1 VARDDL
7 PQTMAM
13 QQLQGSSDCA
23 PITRDELV
31 EMFGEDMPIEAVNLL
46 RNTPGCMTIGEV
58 RVELRKMAMQQ
69 LQGTG
74 AGQMS
79 ELKQNQVLNFDDG
92 LLTVKVSGHGEA
104 NGWATLSFKENQF
117 ELDADGYQVVEIPPS
132 ELRELRDFLNRIMP
146 TEAVADADHVNK
158 EICDSY
164 AAENQRFHD
173 RIKVLEK
180 VLQKYS
186 THTSDCGYRYG
197 HDCDCGLFEIRTV
210 LAEEQDIGE

>member
-1 VARDDL
+1 MSPCLFMENKMRDL
-7 PQTMAM
+7 PQQMAM

-79 ELKQNQVLNFDDG
+79 DLVERLRGYRREPPQLM
-92 LLTVKVSGHGEA
+92 LEA
-104 NGWATLSFKENQF
+104 A
-117 ELDADGYQVVEIPPS
+117 
-132 ELRELRDFLNRIMP
+132 
-146 TEAVADADHVNK
+146 
-158 EICDSY
+158 
-164 AAENQRFHD
+164 D
-173 RIKVLEK
+173 RIEALEA
-180 VLQKYS
+180 
-186 THTSDCGYRYG
+186 
-197 HDCDCGLFEIRTV
+197 GLSAAVRAANLALFVIRKHGVMPNDSWKTGFEGDMEIARAA
-210 LAEEQDIGE
+210 LAPEQDK

>member
-1 VARDDL
+1 MRDL

-69 LQGTG
+69 LQGSG

-79 ELKQNQVLNFDDG
+79 DLVERLRGYRREPPQLM
-92 LLTVKVSGHGEA
+92 LEA
-104 NGWATLSFKENQF
+104 
-117 ELDADGYQVVEIPPS
+117 AD
-132 ELRELRDFLNRIMP
+132 RIEAL
-146 TEAVADADHVNK
+146 EAVLRQIGALDQTIVPAKDRLAIARSLARAAL
-158 EICDSY
+158 EI
-164 AAENQRFHD
+164 
-173 RIKVLEK
+173 EK
-180 VLQKYS
+180 
-186 THTSDCGYRYG
+186 
-197 HDCDCGLFEIRTV
+197 
-210 LAEEQDIGE
+210 